1 MDSEDFEVL
10 GPAVANSSILTA
22 LMVLL
27 VAKGVMTRDDRVHV
41 MDAALSMLERQ
52 ELLEPPERRLLWSE
66 AKSYVATLMRSF

>member
-10 GPAVANSSILTA
+10 GPAVASSSILTA

-52 ELLEPPERRLLWSE
+52 EKLEPPERRLLWSE